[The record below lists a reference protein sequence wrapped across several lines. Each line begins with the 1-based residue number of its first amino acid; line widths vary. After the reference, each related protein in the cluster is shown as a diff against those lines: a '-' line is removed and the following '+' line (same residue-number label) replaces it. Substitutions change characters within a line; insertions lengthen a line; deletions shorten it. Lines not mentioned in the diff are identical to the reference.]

1 VDARSDRGIIFVIGM
16 LLLFGLVMAYSASAP
31 FSLRHYGTSAHLF
44 LKQLAAAALGL
55 ALLFFLSRFDYHR
68 LRGLSEVL
76 LIGSFLLTVA
86 TLLPLPLVSD
96 SRWILLGPF
105 ALQPTEL
112 VKFGLIAYLAAS
124 IERKGERME
133 SFSQGV
139 LPFVIVLGIIA
150 VVVMKQP
157 DLGMILVFGALT
169 AAMLFL
175 GGARLSHLALLGAA
189 TIPIVTLVIRIAP
202 YRLARIVSFLH
213 PEAYSSSSGYQAIQS
228 LVAVGSGGFLGRGLG
243 ASRAKLFYLPQAHN
257 DFIFSVTAEELGLLG
272 ALLLIG
278 LFAAFTWRALAIAR
292 RAPDE
297 LGKLLAWGIGFS
309 IAFQVLLNL
318 AVALGLVPVT
328 GLTLPFVSNGGSS
341 LLITLAMVGVLL
353 NIGRQGG

>member
-1 VDARSDRGIIFVIGM
+1 MDARSDRGIIFVIGM

-31 FSLRHYGTSAHLF
+31 FSLRHYGTSVHLF

-55 ALLFFLSRFDYHR
+55 ALLFLLSRFDYHR
-68 LRGLSEVL
+68 LRGVSEVL

-133 SFSQGV
+133 SLSQGV

-189 TIPIVTLVIRIAP
+189 TIPVVTLVIRIAP

-278 LFAAFTWRALAIAR
+278 LFAAFTWRAFAIAR

-297 LGKLLAWGIGFS
+297 LGRLLAWGIGFS
-309 IAFQVLLNL
+309 IAFQAFLNL

>member
-1 VDARSDRGIIFVIGM
+1 
-16 LLLFGLVMAYSASAP
+16 
-31 FSLRHYGTSAHLF
+31 
-44 LKQLAAAALGL
+44 
-55 ALLFFLSRFDYHR
+55 
-68 LRGLSEVL
+68 
-76 LIGSFLLTVA
+76 
-86 TLLPLPLVSD
+86 
-96 SRWILLGPF
+96 
-105 ALQPTEL
+105 
-112 VKFGLIAYLAAS
+112 
-124 IERKGERME
+124 
-133 SFSQGV
+133 
-139 LPFVIVLGIIA
+139 VIVLGIIA

-189 TIPIVTLVIRIAP
+189 TIPVVTLVIRIAP

-278 LFAAFTWRALAIAR
+278 LFAAFTCRAFAIAR

-297 LGKLLAWGIGFS
+297 LGRLLAWGIGFS
-309 IAFQVLLNL
+309 IAFQAFLNL